1 MVTMFPENVLAQIR
15 PTVRFPDLSANPYLA
30 EARRRFEQL
39 AVVDV
44 AWLGRPAPVTVAA
57 RWAEARRWR
66 LAEAWHT
73 AQANLPVFERE
84 LRAKAAS
91 VGACLPAA
99 RPALAALRAAV
110 LTHYCAN
117 ILSYQAALGKRPG
130 VPSRPV
136 PAEWMQ
142 TAAAAAIVAV
152 IQTAL
157 MVWVLHRPR
166 PAGRPAAVRRPA
178 IRVGP
183 ALTVRVNVAARLVG
197 LPLRL

>member
-1 MVTMFPENVLAQIR
+1 MVTMFPKYVLAQIR
-15 PTVRFPDLSANPYLA
+15 PTVRFPDLSANPHLA
-30 EARRRFEQL
+30 EARRRFERL
-39 AVVDV
+39 AAVDF
-44 AWLGRPAPVTVAA
+44 ARPGLAG

-117 ILSYQAALGKRPG
+117 ILHYQAVLGKRPG
-130 VPSRPV
+130 VPSGPV

-142 TAAAAAIVAV
+142 MAAAAAIVAV

-166 PAGRPAAVRRPA
+166 PADRPAAARRPA

-183 ALTVRVNVAARLVG
+183 ALPVRVNVAMRLVG